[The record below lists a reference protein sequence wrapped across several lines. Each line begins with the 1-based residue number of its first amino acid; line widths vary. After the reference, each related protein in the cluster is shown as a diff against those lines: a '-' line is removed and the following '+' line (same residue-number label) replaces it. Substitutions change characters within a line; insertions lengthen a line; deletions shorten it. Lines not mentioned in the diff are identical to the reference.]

1 MYIEEHMCMQQQL
14 VKKIDHVF
22 EGEWVGVNGCIRK
35 EEGEGRNIVVYYY
48 LKKKYLKPV
57 QFQ

>member
-48 LKKKYLKPV
+48 LKKSI
-57 QFQ
+57 